1 MENRSKRGSVALP
14 ILYNRLVLS
23 RTCKP
28 HPGLRSWGGVPEWVK
43 FPPESSGLGFRGAE
57 FEPKLYHL
65 RTCALGQNH
74 PTCLNFRLSACKI
87 RIIFLCKS
95 AEEDDRRDHGC
106 GKTLQTADCG
116 WEVEARKGGAGDWK
130 RKRVGDEWQWHWGG
144 CWAPQWEGSE
154 GGSWM
159 SLIQHNNSLFTGL
172 CRECSH
178 IAYI

>member
-1 MENRSKRGSVALP
+1 MLLRNGVASCILKGVPKLLQNLIFFERSSAPGPCAKRSPCVLLLLRTARGELGCYYLPSINRSMENRSKRGSVALP

-65 RTCALGQNH
+65 PTCALGQNH

-87 RIIFLCKS
+87 RIIMLP
-95 AEEDDRRDHGC
+95 
-106 GKTLQTADCG
+106 LQ
-116 WEVEARKGGAGDWK
+116 
-130 RKRVGDEWQWHWGG
+130 
-144 CWAPQWEGSE
+144 
-154 GGSWM
+154 
-159 SLIQHNNSLFTGL
+159 
-172 CRECSH
+172 EC
-178 IAYI
+178 